1 MAVVVGVLPTK
12 GITLPFVSYGGSSL
26 VTSLFMVGMLLGIA
40 RGRHAE
46 AAWRAPGADRPRT
59 VRKLVGSPIRPSAD
73 GTWAPVAE
81 RFAALGPEA
90 STRRRVRSSGHQEA
104 P

>member
-1 MAVVVGVLPTK
+1 
-12 GITLPFVSYGGSSL
+12 
-26 VTSLFMVGMLLGIA
+26 MLLGIA
-40 RGRHAE
+40 RGRHTE
-46 AAWRAPGADRPRT
+46 TAWRAPEKARP
-59 VRKLVGSPIRPSAD
+59 VRQLVGASPRPSAD

-81 RFAALGPEA
+81 RFTALGPEA